1 MHITTK
7 SGRKIPLNTDEEDAE
22 ITRQAIEDG
31 TDYTDDELAQF
42 RPASEFKELSPL
54 LKSAGLPKTE
64 QTKIPISIRLSPDV
78 IDAFKTT
85 GTGWQARI
93 NEALKEWLKEHPV

>member
-7 SGRKIPLNTDEEDAE
+7 SGRKILLNTDEEDAE
-22 ITRQAIEDG
+22 ITRQTIEDG
-31 TDYTDDELAQF
+31 TEYTDEELAQF
-42 RPASEFKELSPL
+42 RSAAEFKELAPL
-54 LKSAGLPKTE
+54 LKSAGRPKAE

-85 GTGWQARI
+85 GAGWQTRI
-93 NEALKEWLKEHPV
+93 DEALKEWLKEHPV

>member
-7 SGRKIPLNTDEEDAE
+7 SGRKILLNTDEEDAE
-22 ITRQAIEDG
+22 ITRQVIEDG
-31 TDYTDDELAQF
+31 THHTDEELAQF
-42 RPASEFKELSPL
+42 RPASEFKELAPL
-54 LKSAGLPKTE
+54 LKSAGRPKAE

-85 GTGWQARI
+85 GAGWQTRI
-93 NEALKEWLKEHPV
+93 DEALKEWLKEHPV

>member
-1 MHITTK
+1 MYITTQ
-7 SGRKIPLNTDEEDAE
+7 SGRKILLNSDDEDAE

-31 TDYTDDELAQF
+31 TYHTDEELAQF
-42 RPASEFKELSPL
+42 RPASEFKELAPF
-54 LKSAGLPKTE
+54 LKSAGHSKTG
-64 QTKIPISIRLSPDV
+64 QTKVSINICLSPDV

-93 NEALKEWLKEHPV
+93 DEALKEWLKEHPV